1 MNSDLDKSHSEK
13 TDPLNIF
20 NLYDLFIIN
29 WKILFSCIFIFVSIG
44 SIIFIFLPNKYVT
57 IAEVFAINT
66 TANKYDTLEFAEDI
80 SNKDLLIR
88 FHKEIY
94 NSFIINNAATDSN
107 IIKNYTDLEQIINN
121 LNISIDNQ
129 SLIVNIIFNS
139 TDAINI
145 NESKK
150 FVKKLIE
157 FGNQSVLA
165 SVIDTYKNR
174 QKQLAQEELVIINTH
189 NSEIE
194 ETITRIESE
203 VSLLEQTSKDLLK
216 NKIYDLESNLQI
228 ASQLGIDESNFSP
241 EIIYNK
247 GTTVYNNP
255 MSRDSIDDNLPK
267 YNFDANDRNINMLLD
282 TENENFPLYFM
293 GEKFLEAEL
302 DLKRNK
308 LTRGISPSSII
319 FLKNKMVQLK
329 SQTNRS
335 EFIDGLEEVRAEKN
349 AVDIAIND
357 LQTQNAETIYFDDKT
372 MLKVESLKVSYK
384 IFAPILVI
392 LGSIFAGILIIYR
405 LRTN

>member
-1 MNSDLDKSHSEK
+1 
-13 TDPLNIF
+13 
-20 NLYDLFIIN
+20 
-29 WKILFSCIFIFVSIG
+29 
-44 SIIFIFLPNKYVT
+44 
-57 IAEVFAINT
+57 
-66 TANKYDTLEFAEDI
+66 
-80 SNKDLLIR
+80 
-88 FHKEIY
+88 
-94 NSFIINNAATDSN
+94 
-107 IIKNYTDLEQIINN
+107 
-121 LNISIDNQ
+121 
-129 SLIVNIIFNS
+129 
-139 TDAINI
+139 
-145 NESKK
+145 
-150 FVKKLIE
+150 
-157 FGNQSVLA
+157 
-165 SVIDTYKNR
+165 
-174 QKQLAQEELVIINTH
+174 
-189 NSEIE
+189 
-194 ETITRIESE
+194 
-203 VSLLEQTSKDLLK
+203 
-216 NKIYDLESNLQI
+216 
-228 ASQLGIDESNFSP
+228 
-241 EIIYNK
+241 
-247 GTTVYNNP
+247 

-308 LTRGISPSSII
+308 LTREISPSSII